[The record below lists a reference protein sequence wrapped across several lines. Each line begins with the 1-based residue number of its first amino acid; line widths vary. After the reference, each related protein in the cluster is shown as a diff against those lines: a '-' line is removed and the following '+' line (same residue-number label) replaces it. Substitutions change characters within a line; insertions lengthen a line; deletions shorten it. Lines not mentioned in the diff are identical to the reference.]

1 LDKGEQMAN
10 VNFKV
15 KNSIDLGSPLT
26 IANGGTGQTTAVL
39 AINALVPTQTGN
51 ATKVLTTDG
60 TIVSWGTASG
70 GGASITDDTAT
81 NATRYITFAN
91 ATSGT
96 FSTAFVSSTK
106 LYYNPSTGTL
116 NATNFNSLSDL
127 QFKTDVRLIDNALN
141 IVNSLDGVAFNWKDT
156 GVQSYGVIAQEIE
169 EVIPALV
176 EINDAGIRSVN
187 YNGLIGFLIEAVKTL
202 SAKVDELESR

>member
-1 LDKGEQMAN
+1 
-10 VNFKV
+10 
-15 KNSIDLGSPLT
+15 
-26 IANGGTGQTTAVL
+26 
-39 AINALVPTQTGN
+39 
-51 ATKVLTTDG
+51 
-60 TIVSWGTASG
+60 
-70 GGASITDDTAT
+70 
-81 NATRYITFAN
+81 
-91 ATSGT
+91 
-96 FSTAFVSSTK
+96 
-106 LYYNPSTGTL
+106 L